1 MGVLPGGQRKG
12 GGEGMGGGGD
22 GREWG
27 RENKRE
33 RGFSLE
39 S

>member
-12 GGEGMGGGGD
+12 GGGWGGE

-33 RGFSLE
+33 RGFSLD